1 MVFVW
6 KFNDTCR
13 SAIICFTFKKLG
25 YQNEKKLEKLLKN

>member
-6 KFNDTCR
+6 KFNDR